1 MPHHLKP
8 SAIILAAGFSERF
21 GYPKAFLRFNNQQTF
36 LDKLVEQYKKA
47 GIKQILFVI
56 NEQSLAFAATEK
68 INLPDGIKIIINE
81 HPEYERFYSIM
92 LGVKALSNSSCC
104 FIQNVDSPFINAE
117 LLIQMVNYRNYVDY
131 FVPVCRGR
139 RGHPVLINKKI
150 IEHIGSCKNHDQNLR
165 NLLSKFKRGE
175 VEIGDDGFL
184 RNINAPEDYDRFF
197 Y

>member
-1 MPHHLKP
+1 MSNQPNT

-21 GYPKAFLRFNNQQTF
+21 GFPKAFLKFNDHQTF
-36 LDKLVEQYKKA
+36 LDRLVEQYHLA
-47 GIKQILFVI
+47 GIEQILFVI
-56 NEQSLAFAATEK
+56 NEQSLAFARDET

-92 LGVKALSNSSCC
+92 LGVQALSNSSCC
-104 FIQNVDSPFINAE
+104 FIQNVDSPFINADM
-117 LLIQMVNYRNYVDY
+117 LNQMLTNRDDSDYV
-131 FVPVCRGR
+131 VPVFQGRG
-139 RGHPVLINKKI
+139 GHPVLLYKKVMS
-150 IEHIGSCKNHDQNLR
+150 HIKSLTNHDKILR
-165 NLLSKFKRGE
+165 DLLRDFRRGE